1 MFDLCLMEESG
12 FASEVGFV
20 GVLVLR
26 RLWLMMEVEVECFAF
41 DLMWRLLAVVVECFV
56 FDLILMQRLLML
68 MLMLMVVEVGLS
80 FGVAVESAF
89 GLLFV
94 VADLSSDLMLR
105 LMSDFVFVRLL
116 GSAAAVVVGSVSEL
130 EKVGSEADSAVF
142 GFVVDSAVSGSEA
155 EELRAGLAA
164 SGSPLGSE
172 ADFVVSE
179 SLMLPVSLMSDFV

>member
-12 FASEVGFV
+12 FASEVDFV
-20 GVLVLR
+20 VVSVLR
-26 RLWLMMEVEVECFAF
+26 RLWLMMEVEVECFVF

-68 MLMLMVVEVGLS
+68 MVVEVAVGLS

-94 VADLSSDLMLR
+94 VADLSSDLMLH

-116 GSAAAVVVGSVSEL
+116 GSAAAVGSVSEL
-130 EKVGSEADSAVF
+130 EKVGSEADSAVS